1 MVLRW
6 VWTILA
12 LSAAKAALLLTST
25 VFGPLLPQLC
35 VLDVDTLFSFHR
47 DSLLEVYWA
56 VHDGF
61 MINFCRRKGT
71 KNYKLKIKI

>member
-12 LSAAKAALLLTST
+12 LSAAKAALLLTSM

-47 DSLLEVYWA
+47 DNLLEVYWA
-56 VHDGF
+56 VHVWFHDKF
-61 MINFCRRKGT
+61 
-71 KNYKLKIKI
+71 L